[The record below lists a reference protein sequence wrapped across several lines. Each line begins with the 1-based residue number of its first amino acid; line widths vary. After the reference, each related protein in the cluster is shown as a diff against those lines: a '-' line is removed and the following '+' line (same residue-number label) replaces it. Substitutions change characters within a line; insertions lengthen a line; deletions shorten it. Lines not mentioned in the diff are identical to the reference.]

1 VVHDRGPLAKAMIS
15 IAITQEYQ
23 GIDLSLS
30 KLKQLIRLIC
40 TQHGIAD
47 GMVSLAIIDDIHTIA
62 INRKYLDRE
71 GTTDCFSFDL
81 SDDPSARSNRVFE
94 IVVNGEKARQ
104 ESQRRGHS
112 AEAEL
117 ALYVTHG
124 MLHNLGFDDITED
137 QSEKMHARE
146 DEILQHF
153 GYGVVYN
160 SDEI

>member
-1 VVHDRGPLAKAMIS
+1 M
-15 IAITQEYQ
+15 
-23 GIDLSLS
+23 
-30 KLKQLIRLIC
+30 
-40 TQHGIAD
+40 
-47 GMVSLAIIDDIHTIA
+47 
-62 INRKYLDRE
+62 NREYLDRA

-81 SDDPSARSNRVFE
+81 SDDPSARDNRVFE

-104 ESQRRGHS
+104 ESLKRGHS

-124 MLHNLGFDDITED
+124 MLHNLGFDDMNRG
-137 QSEKMHARE
+137 QSEEMHARE

-153 GYGVVYN
+153 GYGIVYN

>member
-1 VVHDRGPLAKAMIS
+1 VHDLAPLAKAMIS

-30 KLKQLIRLIC
+30 KLEQLIKSIC
-40 TQHGIAD
+40 TQHDVAD
-47 GMVSLAIIDDIHTIA
+47 GMVSLAIIDDIHTIEM
-62 INRKYLDRE
+62 NRKYLDCE

-81 SDDPSARSNRVFE
+81 SDDPSARDNRILE
-94 IVVNGEKARQ
+94 IVVNGEKAQQ
-104 ESQRRGHS
+104 EAQKRGHS

-137 QSEKMHARE
+137 QSVKMHARE

-153 GYGVVYN
+153 GYGIVYD
-160 SDEI
+160 SDEIC